1 MILFDLDKI
10 NRTRDDGFPFN
21 IPIDSPIKTLGV
33 IDERI
38 EEMVLQDVFKIKRV
52 IFNNPA
58 TIVFWEDGTK
68 TVIKEHGD
76 EFDEEK
82 GLAMAIA
89 KRALGNT
96 GRYYNVFK
104 KFVPKDDEVEV

>member
-1 MILFDLDKI
+1 MFGNIEKI
-10 NRTRDDGFPFN
+10 YPLTDAEFMELMLKGIINN
-21 IPIDSPIKTLGV
+21 KKT
-33 IDERI
+33 D
-38 EEMVLQDVFKIKRV
+38 FKIKRV

-58 TIVFWEDGTK
+58 TIVFWDDGTK
-68 TVIKEHGD
+68 TVVKAHGED
-76 EFDEEK
+76 FDEEK

>member
-1 MILFDLDKI
+1 MF
-10 NRTRDDGFPFN
+10 GN
-21 IPIDSPIKTLGV
+21 I
-33 IDERI
+33 ERI
-38 EEMVLQDVFKIKRV
+38 YPLTDAEFMKLMLKGIINNKKTDFKIKRV

-58 TIVFWEDGTK
+58 TIVFWDDGTK
-68 TVIKEHGD
+68 TVVKAHGD

>member
-1 MILFDLDKI
+1 MF
-10 NRTRDDGFPFN
+10 GN
-21 IPIDSPIKTLGV
+21 I
-33 IDERI
+33 ERI
-38 EEMVLQDVFKIKRV
+38 YPLKDAEFMELMLKGIINNKKTDFKIKRV

-68 TVIKEHGD
+68 TVVKAKGEN
-76 EFDEEK
+76 FDEEK

>member
-1 MILFDLDKI
+1 MFGNIERMHPLTDAEFMELMLKGII
-10 NRTRDDGFPFN
+10 NN
-21 IPIDSPIKTLGV
+21 KKT
-33 IDERI
+33 D
-38 EEMVLQDVFKIKRV
+38 FKIKRV

-58 TIVFWEDGTK
+58 TIVFWDDGTK
-68 TVIKEHGD
+68 TVVKAKGEN
-76 EFDEEK
+76 FDEEK